1 MPHTRPKVY
10 TSEVEDARQA
20 AATTASTLLNKGLAF
35 SKKYFSADILEQ
47 SDIVQH
53 GPSMT
58 SWLIHTL
65 FVLVD
70 PYPFNAVKRV
80 LMDRPKQK
88 RVWINQDVIGGPHC
102 MSC

>member
-53 GPSMT
+53 GPSMM
-58 SWLIHTL
+58 SWSIHSLFLFWSIRTL
-65 FVLVD
+65 F
-70 PYPFNAVKRV
+70 NALKGYGLIKNKKGMVQ
-80 LMDRPKQK
+80 PK
-88 RVWINQDVIGGPHC
+88 HH
-102 MSC
+102 